1 MATNNEPTIKNI
13 FQEGKFAHGDSF
25 IGRQKLLSEMMRSWK
40 ESNGSGTYSIIG
52 LNRMGKTSLV
62 HEFRDRVKKTDASAI
77 CIIVSLSDNTL
88 PNLIQL
94 IMSMIL
100 RESDCLDD
108 ESKRLCQE
116 TCEITFDIN
125 PVLKEREVVLNYIE
139 LLNHFGEIN
148 QRFMLIID
156 EFDSAKIVWK
166 NKISYFE
173 GIRDSVQYP
182 GFFIL
187 VSRRPLEVIEM
198 DSYGSSC
205 FHNVF
210 TELHVCAFDKGTD
223 MEEYYH
229 LLSTL
234 YGIELK
240 ESERE
245 RIEEYSGFCPTILAG
260 LGKRLASASINHQT
274 QPLVEDIFLEQS
286 FRTNYI
292 RHYSEFLKRM
302 TNDGSWDDLV
312 QIIMDISSIR
322 IEPDSEDS
330 FREATIN
337 KLCCRGYLRQKST
350 KEYIVFSEDFSAW
363 ARNKLYHNEIQT
375 IYSRIILAEV
385 AIRELLKEKMPII
398 WNNQHPGLSYSW
410 ENDFLT
416 NSSRVPNCVKHFTSP
431 SHSGNS
437 SSLNQFLRTARRY
450 DPSACVADALSMKVK
465 IALLKEYWRQGISAS
480 FNSEP
485 YSNWEDS
492 FDKLEKIRNP
502 LFHAMI
508 TPNVT
513 TTHQFFLL
521 RDVNEQAD
529 RIIQQLS
536 T

>member
-13 FQEGKFAHGDSF
+13 FQEGKIAHGDSF

-40 ESNGSGTYSIIG
+40 ESNGCGTYSVVG

-108 ESKRLCQE
+108 ESKQLCQE

-125 PVLKEREVVLNYIE
+125 LVLKERQVVLNYIE

-182 GFFIL
+182 GFFII

-198 DSYGSSC
+198 DTYGNSC

-210 TELHVCAFDKGTD
+210 TELHVCAFDKVTD
-223 MEEYYH
+223 VEEYYNV
-229 LLSTL
+229 LSMR

-245 RIEEYSGFCPTILAG
+245 RIEEYSGFCPTILVG
-260 LGKRLASASINHQT
+260 LGNRLASAAINL
-274 QPLVEDIFLEQS
+274 QPQPSVEKIFLEQS
-286 FRTNYI
+286 FRTNYL
-292 RHYSEFLKRM
+292 RHYPEFLKRM
-302 TNDGSWDDLV
+302 TDDGAWDELV

-322 IEPDSEDS
+322 IEPDSEDT
-330 FREATIN
+330 FLEATIN
-337 KLCCRGYLRQKST
+337 KLCCRGYLRQKGT
-350 KEYIVFSEDFSAW
+350 
-363 ARNKLYHNEIQT
+363 NE
-375 IYSRIILAEV
+375 
-385 AIRELLKEKMPII
+385 
-398 WNNQHPGLSYSW
+398 
-410 ENDFLT
+410 
-416 NSSRVPNCVKHFTSP
+416 
-431 SHSGNS
+431 
-437 SSLNQFLRTARRY
+437 
-450 DPSACVADALSMKVK
+450 
-465 IALLKEYWRQGISAS
+465 
-480 FNSEP
+480 
-485 YSNWEDS
+485 
-492 FDKLEKIRNP
+492 
-502 LFHAMI
+502 
-508 TPNVT
+508 
-513 TTHQFFLL
+513 
-521 RDVNEQAD
+521 
-529 RIIQQLS
+529 
-536 T
+536 

>member
-1 MATNNEPTIKNI
+1 MATNNEPTIQNI

-40 ESNGSGTYSIIG
+40 ESNGNGTYSVIG

-116 TCEITFDIN
+116 TCKITFDNN
-125 PVLKEREVVLNYIE
+125 PVLEENDVVQNYKY
-139 LLNHFGEIN
+139 LLNHFGKIN

-210 TELHVCAFDKGTD
+210 TELHVCAFDKDTD
-223 MEEYYH
+223 MEEYYN

-245 RIEEYSGFCPTILAG
+245 RIEEYSGFA
-260 LGKRLASASINHQT
+260 Q
-274 QPLVEDIFLEQS
+274 
-286 FRTNYI
+286 
-292 RHYSEFLKRM
+292 
-302 TNDGSWDDLV
+302 
-312 QIIMDISSIR
+312 
-322 IEPDSEDS
+322 
-330 FREATIN
+330 
-337 KLCCRGYLRQKST
+337 
-350 KEYIVFSEDFSAW
+350 
-363 ARNKLYHNEIQT
+363 
-375 IYSRIILAEV
+375 
-385 AIRELLKEKMPII
+385 
-398 WNNQHPGLSYSW
+398 
-410 ENDFLT
+410 
-416 NSSRVPNCVKHFTSP
+416 
-431 SHSGNS
+431 
-437 SSLNQFLRTARRY
+437 
-450 DPSACVADALSMKVK
+450 
-465 IALLKEYWRQGISAS
+465 
-480 FNSEP
+480 
-485 YSNWEDS
+485 
-492 FDKLEKIRNP
+492 
-502 LFHAMI
+502 LF
-508 TPNVT
+508 
-513 TTHQFFLL
+513 
-521 RDVNEQAD
+521 
-529 RIIQQLS
+529 
-536 T
+536 

>member
-1 MATNNEPTIKNI
+1 MVTNNEPTIKNI

-40 ESNGSGTYSIIG
+40 ESNGSGTYSVIG

-108 ESKRLCQE
+108 ESKWLCQE

-139 LLNHFGEIN
+139 LLNHFSEIN

-210 TELHVCAFDKGTD
+210 TELHVCAFDKETD
-223 MEEYYH
+223 MKEYYN
-229 LLSTL
+229 LLSTR
-234 YGIELK
+234 YGVELK

-245 RIEEYSGFCPTILAG
+245 RIEEYSGLCPTILAG
-260 LGKRLASASINHQT
+260 LGKRLASASINHQE
-274 QPLVEDIFLEQS
+274 QPLVEDVFLEQS

-292 RHYSEFLKRM
+292 RHYPEFLKRM
-302 TNDGSWDDLV
+302 TDDGSWDELV

-322 IEPDSEDS
+322 IEPDSEDT

-337 KLCCRGYLRQKST
+337 KLCCRGYLRQKNT
-350 KEYIVFSEDFSAW
+350 REYVVFSEDFSAW

-398 WNNQHPGLSYSW
+398 WNNQYPRYSYSW

-416 NSSRVPNCVKHFTSP
+416 NSSRIPNCVKFFTSP
-431 SHSGNS
+431 SSSGKD

-465 IALLKEYWRQGISAS
+465 IALLKEYWGHGISDS
-480 FNSEP
+480 FNREP
-485 YSNWEDS
+485 YSKWEDS

-508 TPNVT
+508 TPNIT

-529 RIIQQLS
+529 RIIQQL
-536 T
+536 TT